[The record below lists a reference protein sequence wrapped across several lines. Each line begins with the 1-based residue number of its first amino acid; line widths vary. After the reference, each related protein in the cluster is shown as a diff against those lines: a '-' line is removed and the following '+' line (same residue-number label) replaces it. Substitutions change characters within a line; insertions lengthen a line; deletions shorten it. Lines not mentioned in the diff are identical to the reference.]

1 MEGLLAVVDLEVT
14 KEGMRTGTGTERW
27 KKRVTNF
34 RGCNAKTAIAKIDVR
49 TNGAES
55 RNFVQNGSG
64 VNALITSGYRPNANR
79 KLEKNVTHAL
89 LSVNPSILHNLP

>member
-1 MEGLLAVVDLEVT
+1 LEGLLAVVDLEVT

-27 KKRVTNF
+27 KKKVTNF

-64 VNALITSGYRPNANR
+64 VNALITSGYNANR